1 MCNLLVISGKYI
13 ANKKIPI
20 FNILKSFC
28 LFWGFFWCFKKND
41 FYVLFR
47 NFRNTCKD
55 VLLLMSVFCVL
66 PQFNVRNDVLSVLF
80 DLHVHAVI
88 KI

>member
-1 MCNLLVISGKYI
+1 MFL
-13 ANKKIPI
+13 
-20 FNILKSFC
+20 
-28 LFWGFFWCFKKND
+28 KKND

-66 PQFNVRNDVLSVLF
+66 PQFNVRIAVLSVLF
-80 DLHVHAVI
+80 DLHVHTVI

>member
-13 ANKKIPI
+13 ANKKNTHLQY
-20 FNILKSFC
+20 FEVILFI
-28 LFWGFFWCFKKND
+28 LGFFGVFKKND

-66 PQFNVRNDVLSVLF
+66 PQFNVRNDVYLF
-80 DLHVHAVI
+80 CLI
-88 KI
+88 YMYTL

>member
-28 LFWGFFWCFKKND
+28 LFWGFFGVFKKND

-66 PQFNVRNDVLSVLF
+66 PRFNVRNDVYLF
-80 DLHVHAVI
+80 CLI
-88 KI
+88 YMYTL